1 VAVRVA
7 QALLHGLYADVVID
21 GVLGPK
27 TAFALL
33 SAPDDIRDLANSF
46 IHPRDYITYDV
57 DTLKLEERAMSEQQE
72 ITQVVRAIKRAAD
85 RFDLPVKW
93 LVSMAYIES
102 SFNPSAINGQSKGL
116 FQMQAGAWQDAGR
129 YVVLPDYSTHW
140 ADPSWNALAAA
151 AYVRTNLT
159 ALKNYGLDAS
169 VEPRW
174 LYLAHQQGAAG
185 VAYLINACKGKQGHQ
200 VVSTQRMLRNPA
212 PGFAPTADPV
222 QFYKN
227 WMAHLE
233 QFF

>member
-1 VAVRVA
+1 VAVQIA
-7 QALLHGLYADVVID
+7 QALLHGLYADVVVD

-33 SAPDDIRDLANSF
+33 SAPDEIRDLANGF
-46 IHPRDYITYDV
+46 IGPKDFITFDV
-57 DTLKLEERAMSEQQE
+57 CDITLEDRAVLEKSKL
-72 ITQVVRAIKRAAD
+72 TQVVRAIKRAAD

-102 SFNPSAINGQSKGL
+102 SFNPLAINGQSKGL

-129 YVVLPDYSTHW
+129 LVVLPDYSNHW
-140 ADPSWNALAAA
+140 SDPSWNALAAA
-151 AYVRTNLT
+151 AYVRTNCV
-159 ALKNYGLDAS
+159 ALRNYGIDPT

-185 VAYLINACKGKQGHQ
+185 VAYLINASKGRQGNK
-200 VVSTQRMLRNPA
+200 VVSSQKMLRNPA
-212 PGFAPTADPV
+212 PGYAPTDDPV